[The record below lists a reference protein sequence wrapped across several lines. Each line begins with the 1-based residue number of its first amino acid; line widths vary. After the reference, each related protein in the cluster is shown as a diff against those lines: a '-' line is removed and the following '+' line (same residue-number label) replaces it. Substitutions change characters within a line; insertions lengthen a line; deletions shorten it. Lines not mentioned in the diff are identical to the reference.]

1 MILERLHREYIRG
14 IEKKA
19 IVVDK
24 RVLLC
29 HITYAVRRGISLSSN
44 NAYINTR
51 VLKHLYDKRPA
62 EEYDFIIHNLHK
74 ILRYPDC
81 IYKNRQEKRGEYC
94 LVKDIKNKKYLCSI
108 EVGELKEINT
118 ATAFRVADNKYL
130 EKYELLWSWKDDAPS
145 S

>member
-1 MILERLHREYIRG
+1 M
-14 IEKKA
+14 
-19 IVVDK
+19 
-24 RVLLC
+24 
-29 HITYAVRRGISLSSN
+29 
-44 NAYINTR
+44 
-51 VLKHLYDKRPA
+51 
-62 EEYDFIIHNLHK
+62 HK